1 MAEHPLRER
10 LRAQLMLAL
19 YRSGR
24 QADALDAYQA
34 GRTLLLDEL
43 GLEPGEELRELQR
56 QILAHDAALE
66 LPERLSSLEVEHAV
80 AQPEL
85 PAVRRREGRKTVTV
99 LTCDLTAS
107 GSELDPES
115 LRRLTARGFDE
126 LLPVLEGLGATVE
139 RSMGGAVTAIFGIPV
154 VHEDDA
160 LRAARAAVEMRD
172 RLETSTDDLVAQW
185 GSALELRVGI
195 GTGEVLVD
203 AGGERPLA
211 TGQPVQSAMRLQQAA
226 SPGELLVD
234 ERTLRL
240 VRASAEVETRRDHG
254 RLVGVR
260 PLELDAG
267 RRFDSPMVGR
277 EREKRRLH
285 DAFEQAL
292 GDRSCQLFTIIGAP
306 GVGKS
311 RLVREFVG
319 DVSDD
324 ALVARGRCLPYGE
337 GITYWP
343 VREAVRDA
351 AGLDDAA
358 SADKNLARAG
368 GASGRRR
375 DAALVAQR
383 LGEVVGLSDRL
394 SSAEETFWAVRTFVE
409 TLARR
414 QPLVVVFDD
423 IHWGE
428 PTFLD
433 LVDHVTDWTNDAPVL
448 IVCVARPELFD
459 VREQWAGGKPNAT
472 SVRLEPLSDVESA
485 TLLDNLAGPD
495 LEEAAR
501 QRVVETAGG
510 NPLFV
515 EEMLALL
522 LEDDREPETFQ
533 VPSTIQALLA
543 ARLDR
548 LPDDE
553 RAAIEAAAVEG
564 RVFHEGSVA
573 ELSGAEPADTHHALL
588 GLARRDL
595 IRNDKPVFSGERAF
609 GFRHLLIRD
618 AAYDSIPKE
627 NGRDCTSAMRPGSKN
642 LGERPRARRNHRL
655 PLRAGVPVPRGARTL
670 RRPYGRR
677 RSCGCGTAGNR
688 RAPRVHAERRPS
700 RRQPHLSRSCAALP
714 DDPFRVELL
723 PNMRVIQ
730 GLADLSWADRVLT
743 EAVEAAATSGHRG
756 LAAHALVQRGFLRLF
771 FAGSSVSPAELFD
784 VSERAIE
791 VFEELGDD
799 LGLARAWR
807 LVAQANYLDRRAAAC
822 ADASER
828 ALVHARRAR
837 DYFEERE
844 IVEWL
849 VIALLLG
856 PAPADKALE
865 RCTLLLGREWDEF
878 WLPSEISSA
887 AAALLAMQG
896 RAGEA
901 EALVDRSRRA
911 MEDAQEWSWIYKLLA
926 LVRAGFA
933 WRSGG
938 SRSRAASRIRRPQT
952 HRRDESL
959 LVYRSWTFE
968 RRIHARPV

>member
-1 MAEHPLRER
+1 MEFRILGPLEVFDDGRSVDVGAAKQRALLAFLLLNANRVVSSDRLIDALWGERAPGTAQKALQVYVSQLRKALGRDRILTRAPGYELRVEPGELDLERFAELVSNQEFAEALRLKRGVALADFAYEPFAQNEIARIEELALACLEQRLDADLAEGRHAALVAELEALVAEHPLRER

-43 GLEPGEELRELQR
+43 GLEPGAELRELQR

-66 LPERLSSLEVEHAV
+66 LPERLSSPEVEHAV

-99 LTCDLTAS
+99 LTCDVTAS

-172 RLETSTDDLVAQW
+172 RLETLTDDLVAQW

-195 GTGEVLVD
+195 GTGEVLVN

-211 TGQPVQSAMRLQQAA
+211 TGQPVQSAIRLQQAA
-226 SPGELLVD
+226 SAGELLVD
-234 ERTLRL
+234 ERTLTL
-240 VRASAEVETRRDHG
+240 VRVSAEVETRRDHG
-254 RLVGVR
+254 RLVGVS

-358 SADKNLARAG
+358 SSDQNLARLAALLE
-368 GASGRRR
+368 GAD

-394 SSAEETFWAVRTFVE
+394 SGAEETFRAVRTFVE
-409 TLARR
+409 ALARR

-433 LVDHVTDWTNDAPVL
+433 LVDHVTDWTNDAPIL

-459 VREQWAGGKPNAT
+459 VREQWAGGKANAT
-472 SVRLEPLSDVESA
+472 SVRLEPLSDAESA

-495 LEEAAR
+495 LEEEAR

-510 NPLFV
+510 NPFFV

-522 LEDDREPETFQ
+522 LEDDR
-533 VPSTIQALLA
+533 
-543 ARLDR
+543 
-548 LPDDE
+548 
-553 RAAIEAAAVEG
+553 
-564 RVFHEGSVA
+564 
-573 ELSGAEPADTHHALL
+573 
-588 GLARRDL
+588 
-595 IRNDKPVFSGERAF
+595 
-609 GFRHLLIRD
+609 
-618 AAYDSIPKE
+618 
-627 NGRDCTSAMRPGSKN
+627 
-642 LGERPRARRNHRL
+642 HR
-655 PLRAGVPVPRGARTL
+655 
-670 RRPYGRR
+670 
-677 RSCGCGTAGNR
+677 
-688 RAPRVHAERRPS
+688 
-700 RRQPHLSRSCAALP
+700 
-714 DDPFRVELL
+714 
-723 PNMRVIQ
+723 
-730 GLADLSWADRVLT
+730 
-743 EAVEAAATSGHRG
+743 
-756 LAAHALVQRGFLRLF
+756 
-771 FAGSSVSPAELFD
+771 
-784 VSERAIE
+784 
-791 VFEELGDD
+791 
-799 LGLARAWR
+799 
-807 LVAQANYLDRRAAAC
+807 
-822 ADASER
+822 
-828 ALVHARRAR
+828 
-837 DYFEERE
+837 
-844 IVEWL
+844 
-849 VIALLLG
+849 
-856 PAPADKALE
+856 
-865 RCTLLLGREWDEF
+865 
-878 WLPSEISSA
+878 
-887 AAALLAMQG
+887 
-896 RAGEA
+896 
-901 EALVDRSRRA
+901 
-911 MEDAQEWSWIYKLLA
+911 
-926 LVRAGFA
+926 
-933 WRSGG
+933 
-938 SRSRAASRIRRPQT
+938 
-952 HRRDESL
+952 
-959 LVYRSWTFE
+959 
-968 RRIHARPV
+968 